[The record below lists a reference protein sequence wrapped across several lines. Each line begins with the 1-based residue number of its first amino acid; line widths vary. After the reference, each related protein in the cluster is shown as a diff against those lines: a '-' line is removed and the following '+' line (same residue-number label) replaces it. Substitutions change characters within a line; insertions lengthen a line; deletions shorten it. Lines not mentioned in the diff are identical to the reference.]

1 MAAGRLCLLLLLVA
15 LAAARAAA
23 EPMGVGV
30 RVSPPRPRERD
41 LVIEEGSGDGDEVEE
56 DGEADV
62 TVLKP
67 ATKKQTKQS
76 LTGSKILDGVVPST
90 AQSFFNYGMGFAL
103 LTYITMGI
111 SYFYGPYSASAFLAN
126 KRANQRMKYLEHQ
139 MKDEEEESEY
149 DYGNYAQEEVNSILE
164 HGGYYG
170 GYDQHG
176 GGFGQDSYVSY
187 EGQVSHPG
195 RVARRRGVAA
205 RSGSYRQQQR
215 RVKYDD
221 PAERPQRRRQQP
233 WRRQA
238 PAQRQETAA
247 GGGGVFRVAPRRP
260 AGYPAQR
267 PAPTRTVLPA
277 GQQQQRRRQTVG
289 QGGARPAPRP
299 SQQQVRP
306 SRPVLTHQQRQRQ
319 PGYRPAPV
327 QAQRTATSNAQRTP
341 TSGLQVIPGPAQTGT
356 PRQPQPQS
364 RPQPQPQP
372 QPQFRP
378 QPQPSTSAS
387 QEARPSVQSA
397 GSQSAEENKA
407 AATSQAQE
415 RHPVS
420 SGKDGESSVDMVELI
435 AGVDTSHP
443 DCRAWIRCLQNARH
457 PDIPL
462 GVRRGRVD
470 VDNSDCRQFAAS
482 CPSKKP

>member
-187 EGQVSHPG
+187 EGQ
-195 RVARRRGVAA
+195 
-205 RSGSYRQQQR
+205 
-215 RVKYDD
+215 
-221 PAERPQRRRQQP
+221 
-233 WRRQA
+233 
-238 PAQRQETAA
+238 
-247 GGGGVFRVAPRRP
+247 
-260 AGYPAQR
+260 
-267 PAPTRTVLPA
+267 
-277 GQQQQRRRQTVG
+277 
-289 QGGARPAPRP
+289 
-299 SQQQVRP
+299 
-306 SRPVLTHQQRQRQ
+306 
-319 PGYRPAPV
+319 
-327 QAQRTATSNAQRTP
+327 
-341 TSGLQVIPGPAQTGT
+341 
-356 PRQPQPQS
+356 
-364 RPQPQPQP
+364 
-372 QPQFRP
+372 
-378 QPQPSTSAS
+378 PQPSTSAS